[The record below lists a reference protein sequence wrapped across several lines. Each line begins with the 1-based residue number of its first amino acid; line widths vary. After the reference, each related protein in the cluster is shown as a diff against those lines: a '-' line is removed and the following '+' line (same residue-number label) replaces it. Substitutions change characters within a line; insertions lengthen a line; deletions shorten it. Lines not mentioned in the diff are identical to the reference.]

1 MPSPTLSLCMIVR
14 NVGRYIENALRS
26 VVPHVNEIIIVDT
39 ASEDDSKAVIR
50 RVAPHAKILDFTPQ
64 THPAGFMLD
73 AAETWGGDISG
84 PFTGKHMLADFGGAR
99 QLGWTQATGDYVMW
113 LDADDVLQ
121 HGENLPQLLAE
132 MAANGVDY
140 ALINYDY
147 SFDGRG
153 NVNLGL
159 RRERIVRRSFG
170 SRWQQP
176 VHEVLVPMGVGVPYA
191 PDVLNVIH
199 KRGEYGD
206 THGIAHR
213 NLKILYRWLKAN
225 EKNKDRDPRML
236 FYLGMEERGFWPDR
250 AIEHFNEYCQRSGWD
265 EERGVAHVQC
275 GRLHEKGGRLVEAF
289 AEYSQGHIEFPWN
302 PDALFGC
309 ARVAYTKRDW
319 GKVIEYTERAFK
331 VRDEPNSARRVTI
344 MWNPLDWHF
353 WPIIQYSAALI
364 ETGQNERVIAVCEEA
379 LKLADDP
386 FIKGNLESARNNLR
400 IVAERAAK
408 GGVPEGKIPFNL
420 RRDAPLDAA
429 PPELATDVLVAFA
442 IQTLWRRALDE
453 QPAKALTLL
462 DSLPA
467 VAVGHER
474 VRAAREFTLARLTGA
489 PAPAASAPAAV
500 DAVMARAADA
510 TRELRAQQDVG
521 RPGAVDQTVY
531 GAPSNPNARQ
541 GSTLVSL
548 FKELGEE
555 DSLRA
560 ATRAK
565 LAADKLDIV
574 CWTGPGWEEWNP
586 ADAIAHG
593 LGGSELA
600 AVYLMRELAKRG
612 HRVRVIG
619 HPGSKAGMYDG
630 VEYIHFEDH
639 AKTHQCLKP
648 DVLIVSRAPQAFLD
662 GYEAKANF
670 LWVHDIHVGEPVGRN
685 MEGIMRADRIFC
697 LSQWHK
703 GFFLQEYPFL
713 HPDTIIVTRN
723 GIDPGRFAKEPVKQG
738 KRLIWTS
745 TPHRGVNQLLDLLPA
760 IRAEVPETELHVY
773 YGFTT
778 WERIAH
784 ARSNHDEL
792 TQIARL
798 KQRLTSTPGVTFHDR
813 KGQQELADAFSAS
826 SVWAYPTWFT
836 ETSCITAMEAQAAG
850 CVPVATKL
858 AALGETV
865 KHGIL
870 LEPPNTTPEY
880 ARDFVSNVVRLLRDE
895 PARRQLAD
903 AGRAW
908 ALANLGWDRLAV
920 EWETIFHKTIAAKTG
935 APLPSYGNI

>member
-26 VVPHVNEIIIVDT
+26 VAPYVNEIIIVDT
-39 ASEDDSKAVIR
+39 ASEDDSKAAIR
-50 RVAPHAKILDFTPQ
+50 RVTPFAKILDFTPE
-64 THPAGFMLD
+64 THPQGFMLD

-84 PFTGKHMLADFGGAR
+84 PFTGKQMLADFGGAR
-99 QLGWTQATGDYVMW
+99 QLGWQHAKSDYVMW
-113 LDADDVLQ
+113 LDADDVLD
-121 HGENLPQLLAE
+121 HGENLPQLLTQ
-132 MAANGVDY
+132 MQVNNVDY

-176 VHEVLVPMGVGVPYA
+176 VHEVLVPMGVGVPY
-191 PDVLNVIH
+191 PRDVLNVVH

-213 NLKILYRWLKAN
+213 NLKILYRWLKQN
-225 EKNKDRDPRML
+225 ERNKDRDPRML

-250 AIEHFNEYCQRSGWD
+250 AIDHFAEYCQRSGWD
-265 EERGVAHVQC
+265 EERGVAHVQA
-275 GRLHEKGGRLVEAF
+275 GRLHEKAGRLVEAF
-289 AEYSQGHIEFPWN
+289 AEYSQAHIEFPWN
-302 PDALFGC
+302 PDGLFGC

-319 GKVIEYTERAFK
+319 GKVLEYTERAFK
-331 VRDEPNSARRVTI
+331 IRDEKNPERRVSI
-344 MWNPLDWHF
+344 MWNMLDWHF
-353 WPIIQYSAALI
+353 WPIVQYSAALV
-364 ETGQNERVIAVCEEA
+364 ELGQNERAVAACEEA

-386 FIKGNLESARNNLR
+386 FIKGNMQSAQHNLR
-400 IVAERAAK
+400 LIAERATK
-408 GGVPEGKIPFNL
+408 GGTPPGKIPFDL

-442 IQTLWRRALDE
+442 IQTLWRRAVDE
-453 QPAKALTLL
+453 MPAKALALL
-462 DSLPA
+462 DSLPS
-467 VAVGHER
+467 VAIGHDR
-474 VRAAREFTLARLTGA
+474 VRAAREYTIARLTGA
-489 PAPAASAPAAV
+489 PAPTASAPAPAPAPASPAAAPAASP
-500 DAVMARAADA
+500 DAP
-510 TRELRAQQDVG
+510 TG
-521 RPGAVDQTVY
+521 
-531 GAPSNPNARQ
+531 NPNARQ

-548 FKELGEE
+548 FDELGEGGA
-555 DSLRA
+555 LRA

-574 CWTGPGWEEWNP
+574 CWCGPGWEAWNP

-600 AVYLMRELAKRG
+600 AIYLMRELAKRG
-612 HRVRVIG
+612 HRVRVIA
-619 HPGSKAGMYDG
+619 HPGNKAGVYDG
-630 VEYIHFEDH
+630 VEYIHHEDH

-648 DVLIVSRAPQAFLD
+648 DVLIVSRAPAAFLD

-670 LWVHDIHVGEPVGRN
+670 LWVHDIHCGEPVGRN

-697 LSQWHK
+697 LSNWHK
-703 GFFLQEYPFL
+703 SFFLAQYPFL

-723 GIDPGRFAKEPVKQG
+723 GIDTGRFAREPVKQG

-745 TPHRGVNQLLDLLPA
+745 TPHRGVDRLLDLLPA

-778 WERIAH
+778 WEAIAR
-784 ARSNHDEL
+784 ARGTQDEL
-792 TQIARL
+792 AQIARL
-798 KQRLTSTPGVTFHDR
+798 KQRLASTPGVFFHDR

-836 ETSCITAMEAQAAG
+836 ETSCITAMEAQAGG
-850 CVPVATKL
+850 CVPVTTAL
-858 AALGETV
+858 AALNETV
-865 KHGIL
+865 KHGVL
-870 LEPPNTTPEY
+870 LPEPSTSPEY
-880 ARDFVSNVVRLLRDE
+880 GRDFVSNVVRLLRDE

-920 EWETIFHKTIAAKTG
+920 EWETIFQQTIKARAG
-935 APLPSYGNI
+935 NPLPPYGNL